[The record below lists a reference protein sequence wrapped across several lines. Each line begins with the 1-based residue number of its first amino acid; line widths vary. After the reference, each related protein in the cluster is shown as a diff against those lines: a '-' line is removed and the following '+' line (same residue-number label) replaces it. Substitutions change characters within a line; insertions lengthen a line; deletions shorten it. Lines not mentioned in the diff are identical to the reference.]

1 MRKSAI
7 RRELL
12 ANSFVANPWRTIVRS
27 EFVCGE
33 LLADLFT
40 ANSVRRTFLANTFL
54 ANSARIRANSG
65 GRLPEFGERSQEFA
79 RKKKLA
85 NHWRT
90 PANVRRSS
98 RGVRGEQSFASYSA
112 I

>member
-27 EFVCGE
+27 ELVCGE

-54 ANSARIRANSG
+54 ANSG
-65 GRLPEFGERSQEFA
+65 GRSPEFDERSQEFA